1 MKVGT
6 MLRSSVAASVIVAA
20 ASIAFGAAAGR
31 LEAGI
36 ALAAGLLIG
45 ATNGRLVVAT
55 LGRTNSFVLAS
66 MGRLILLTAVAFGV
80 AALVGPQ
87 AWLVLLGVGLA
98 QIVMLGSAVRQGLRQ
113 DVRL

>member
-1 MKVGT
+1 
-6 MLRSSVAASVIVAA
+6 MLRSSLAASVLIAAGSIV
-20 ASIAFGAAAGR
+20 FGAAVGR

-45 ATNGRLVVAT
+45 SVNGRLVIAT

-66 MGRLILLTAVAFGV
+66 VGRLILLTAIAIGV
-80 AALVGPQ
+80 AVLLGPQ

-98 QIVMLGSAVRQGLRQ
+98 QIVMVASAVRQGLRA
-113 DVRL
+113 

>member
-6 MLRSSVAASVIVAA
+6 MLRSSVAASVLIAA
-20 ASIAFGAAAGR
+20 ASIAFGAATGR
-31 LEAGI
+31 LESGI

-55 LGRTNSFVLAS
+55 LGRANSFVLAS
-66 MGRLILLTAVAFGV
+66 VGRLILLTAVAFGV
-80 AALVGPQ
+80 AVLLGPQ

-98 QIVMLGSAVRQGLRQ
+98 QLVMFASAVRQGLSQGMRA
-113 DVRL
+113 